1 MFFVHGVAELTLP
14 LRVSAEPHEAAPGRD
29 GAGGHLLGDQ
39 WMPAAFSR
47 WVTNV
52 LAALLYFWV

>member
-1 MFFVHGVAELTLP
+1 MPLP
-14 LRVSAEPHEAAPGRD
+14 PRVLCEFQLSPTRQPPAVTGR
-29 GAGGHLLGDQ
+29 GHLLGDQ